1 MINTLK
7 REIRGKTRKTC
18 MVSFMPKKSVKTLN
32 NFIFNLFLKNH
43 RLWQGWRGFIF
54 IVTLWAQRKKMMN
67 GRAVKSM
74 KLFICEKLWLSPRLG
89 IVWMLAFFLRVLWFS
104 EIMLYPLPD
113 SRPVVISFSSPFTI
127 LEKLEN
133 KTGNS
138 FLVSYKWLT
147 QYKKKRKYI
156 FPSL

>member
-1 MINTLK
+1 
-7 REIRGKTRKTC
+7 
-18 MVSFMPKKSVKTLN
+18 
-32 NFIFNLFLKNH
+32 
-43 RLWQGWRGFIF
+43 
-54 IVTLWAQRKKMMN
+54 MMN

-89 IVWMLAFFLRVLWFS
+89 IVCMLAFFLRVLWFS

-138 FLVSYKWLT
+138 FLVSYK
-147 QYKKKRKYI
+147 
-156 FPSL
+156 